1 MGNISK
7 IVVSR
12 IKLEKFTFLKGMIKH
27 FVKTGYGLVT
37 RKAIA
42 STKPNVVIQI
52 DGDKWTIEQISNF
65 KTFTIEF
72 NLDEVTEYDP
82 GSGTMSKYIN
92 TLEGD
97 KLVTK
102 LSDSNEKVSER
113 DFFEAGFIQTY
124 FSKNGVIA
132 TRTWRK
138 EDN

>member
-1 MGNISK
+1 MENISK
-7 IVVSR
+7 TVVFEIQLANSHYILR
-12 IKLEKFTFLKGMIKH
+12 NNNL

-37 RKAIA
+37 RKAMA
-42 STKPNVVIQI
+42 STKPDVIIQI
-52 DGDKWTIEQISNF
+52 DGNKWIIEQMSTF

-82 GSGTMSKYIN
+82 GSGTKSKYVN

-113 DFFEAGFIQTY
+113 DFFEAGFVQTY